1 MKATIKLNSQG
12 IRRLLQS
19 DEMMQGVM
27 NVAQSQ
33 GEIDTSFVGFDRVQ
47 VIVKKEERENA
58 D

>member
-1 MKATIKLNSQG
+1 MKATIKLNSPG

>member
-1 MKATIKLNSQG
+1 MKAIIKLNSPG